1 MQVNSAFLFW
11 ITHST
16 LTYHWNED
24 NVVPKEALEAMETFL
39 EDEGLL
45 VEVEA
50 NKA

>member
-1 MQVNSAFLFW
+1 MHYPKEKLS
-11 ITHST
+11 

-24 NVVPKEALEAMETFL
+24 NVVPKEALEAMETFQ